1 MIIKSKCGK
10 YNILIDKKDY
20 DKVIDFAPNGW
31 EIKYTTNSNNPYVIT
46 RKTIDKVRKQ
56 YYLHRLVMDVLDFPS
71 QYVDHININP
81 LDNRTENLRIVNRSQ
96 NMKNRTSKKTSVSKH
111 LGVSYC
117 KSKVGPKKY
126 RAQIKDHIIQKENI
140 HLGYYYDEETA
151 GYAYN
156 IAAIIIH
163 KEYANLNNINL
174 DLVINPNNVNEYVTN
189 ALNKLNLNTK

>member
-96 NMKNRTSKKTSVSKH
+96 NMKNRTSKK
-111 LGVSYC
+111 
-117 KSKVGPKKY
+117 
-126 RAQIKDHIIQKENI
+126 N
-140 HLGYYYDEETA
+140 
-151 GYAYN
+151 
-156 IAAIIIH
+156 
-163 KEYANLNNINL
+163 
-174 DLVINPNNVNEYVTN
+174 
-189 ALNKLNLNTK
+189 